1 MPSPSVSLAQSIK
14 LTKIPPH
21 LLFRYIRPKG
31 IDINLKFCSNTF
43 NFTLERT
50 RVSRD
55 YIRTS
60 FAWTGYTDGFHV
72 ICRFR
77 SPY

>member
-1 MPSPSVSLAQSIK
+1 MQSPFVSLAQSIK

-21 LLFRYIRPKG
+21 ILFRYIRPKG
-31 IDINLKFCSNTF
+31 TDINLKFCSNTF
-43 NFTLERT
+43 NFTLGKT
-50 RVSRD
+50 RLSRD

-60 FAWTGYTDGFHV
+60 FTWTGYTDGFYV
-72 ICRFR
+72 IYRFR